1 MINQTN
7 DIFPEYYSN
16 YITQRDP
23 KKSLNI
29 YEDNKKNKPRSIKHL
44 TKIAN
49 ALSTADLSTVEI
61 ALKELFAIKEFITC
75 KDLINFRSSLKR
87 KYQLNRLW
95 AVLSSVTET
104 TEQKESE
111 NMWRSVM
118 NPDSSSCSVDQLI
131 ELDCNNLIAYGWCSP
146 DMEVEVIARGRWG
159 TWTLVKIIK
168 ARITRPDVAE
178 AIGLETWRES
188 GFVVSFKLP
197 EGEPLSDLWID
208 GTKVIKSSC
217 PLGETSYIQTVQ
229 TLLRLCHLK
238 NTSIEMLPK
247 LMNEVFGK
255 TLLRL
260 RESLQDQNTWRRY
273 IELEQKYG
281 RNTVGAEISI
291 VVPLYRRWDLVLGQ
305 LAAFSMDEIFQKG
318 KVKIIYVIDDPSI
331 QSEFLVW
338 CNKHMQQESLGIEVI
353 SLRKNMGFAMACN
366 IGIQY
371 ADTDLVCL
379 LNSDILP
386 SQPGWLVPLLA
397 THQEKQNAL
406 IAPLLM
412 YENGLIQHAG
422 MEVDWKGAA
431 DGLPICFHPL
441 KGLHIEQLSQ
451 IHKDIAYFSVNA
463 LSGAAL
469 FFNQK
474 CFLNLGGFDPAFGS
488 GDFED
493 LEFSLRWKRTQAEL
507 LMVPNS
513 KLIHLEG
520 QSICRKPDLWTSWRQ
535 GCNAWLAKEL
545 CPESKAQS
553 L

>member
-1 MINQTN
+1 MNNQTN
-7 DIFPEYYSN
+7 ENLPEYYLD
-16 YITQRDP
+16 YITKRDL
-23 KKSLNI
+23 KKSINI
-29 YEDNKKNKPRSIKHL
+29 HADNKTNEPLSIKHL
-44 TKIAN
+44 LKISN
-49 ALSTADLSTVEI
+49 ALSADDLATVEI
-61 ALKELFAIKEFITC
+61 TLKELYAMEKFISC
-75 KDLINFRSSLKR
+75 KDLIEFRSSLKR
-87 KYQLNRLW
+87 KYHHNRLW
-95 AVLSSVTET
+95 AVISSITDAK
-104 TEQKESE
+104 EQKESE
-111 NMWRSVM
+111 SMWLSIM
-118 NPDSSSCSVDQLI
+118 APDSSSCAVDQII
-131 ELDCNNLIAYGWCSP
+131 ELDSNNFIAYGWCSP
-146 DMEVEVIARGRWG
+146 EIEVEVIARGRWG
-159 TWTLVKIIK
+159 TWALVKIIK

-208 GTKVIKSSC
+208 GTKVIKNSC

-229 TLLRLCHLK
+229 TLLKLCHLR

-247 LMNEVFGK
+247 LMSEVFGK
-255 TLLRL
+255 TLLRI
-260 RESLQDQNTWRRY
+260 RESLKDQNTWRTY

-281 RNTVGAEISI
+281 SNPVGPEISI

-331 QSEFLVW
+331 QAEFLVW
-338 CNKHMQQESLGIEVI
+338 CKKHMQHEGLAIEI
-353 SLRKNMGFAMACN
+353 IALRKNMGFAMACN

-371 ADTDLVCL
+371 AATNLVCL

-386 SQPGWLVPLLA
+386 SQPGWLLPLLA
-397 THQEKQNAL
+397 TYQENQNAL
-406 IAPLLM
+406 IAPLLI

-422 MEVDWKGAA
+422 MEVDWKGTA
-431 DGLPICFHPL
+431 DGLPICYHPF
-441 KGLHIEQLSQ
+441 KGLNIEQLRQ
-451 IHKDIAYFSVNA
+451 NHRDVAYFSVNT

-474 CFLNLGGFDPAFGS
+474 IFLDLGGFDPAFGS

-493 LEFSLRWKRTQAEL
+493 LEFSLRWKRMQAEL

-520 QSICRKPDLWTSWRQ
+520 QSICRKPDLWASWRQ

-545 CPESKAQS
+545 CPESKEKS
-553 L
+553 R